1 MLKKNPDGVLSMA
14 KETQSAKPNARKFVS
29 VDPSKCTGCGIC
41 EYVCT
46 VEKCGTWNPLA
57 SRIRVIRLTPLL
69 NATMTCRFC
78 KDAPCVKACTEK
90 ALTQSETN
98 GVLIVDESK
107 CDACDWCIQACPYG
121 GINID
126 PYKRIVIACDL
137 CDGEPKCIEF
147 CPEEALE
154 LVEDDRAA
162 EKLWTQALQKIPSEI
177 ERLIDVVKKRKWATV
192 FTEAEERAKRT
203 TGKLEA
209 ISKRE
214 RFNKQNK

>member
-1 MLKKNPDGVLSMA
+1 MLMKNLYSVSSMA
-14 KETQSAKPNARKFVS
+14 NETQSAKSKARKFIS

-90 ALTQSETN
+90 ALSQSETN
-98 GVLIVDESK
+98 GVLIVDENK
-107 CDACDWCIQACPYG
+107 CDACDWCIQACPHG

-126 PYKRIVIACDL
+126 PNKRIVIACDL
-137 CDGEPKCIEF
+137 CDGEPKCIES
-147 CPEEALE
+147 CPEDALQ

-162 EKLWTQALQKIPSEI
+162 ERLWTQAIQKIPSEI
-177 ERLIDVVKKRKWATV
+177 ERLTDVVKKRKWATV

-214 RFNKQNK
+214 RSNKQNK